1 MRTDSS
7 KRVIPPG
14 LYRLWLGKR
23 RLFFLGLAAVTV
35 CCYFLLDLSLR
46 DLVVPPAYLK
56 NTKEFFSAAFSP
68 ALNYQDAAA
77 AAATSEP
84 IFIRAARGAVT
95 MVRVAAGA
103 IALALPIGLGLAYL
117 SSRSWWKN
125 ASMPKSRR
133 ILFTWISSASA
144 FLATFLRSVHELLWA
159 ILFLA
164 SLGLTEL
171 TGTIAIAIPF
181 AGTFAKVFGEM
192 FDEQDLS
199 TANYLDG
206 VGASTIATFAA
217 GIFPRAFPDLLSYTF
232 YRFECAL
239 RSSAV
244 IGFFGIESLGLY
256 IRQSTENL
264 YFNETWTYLYAL
276 LFLLVLFE
284 IWNVR
289 IRARLLSVSGR

>member
-7 KRVIPPG
+7 TLVIPPG
-14 LYRLWLGKR
+14 VHRLWLGKR
-23 RLFFLGLAAVTV
+23 RLFFLGLISVAVV
-35 CCYFLLDLSLR
+35 CYLSLDLALG
-46 DLVVPPAYLK
+46 DLIVPTAYLQ
-56 NTKEFFSAAFSP
+56 NSKEFFSAAFSP
-68 ALNYQDAAA
+68 ALSYQDAT
-77 AAATSEP
+77 AAATSDS
-84 IFIRAARGAVT
+84 ILIRAARGAFT
-95 MVRVAAGA
+95 MIRVAAGA
-103 IALALPIGLGLAYL
+103 IAIALPIGLALAYL
-117 SSRSWWKN
+117 SSRSWWEN
-125 ASMPKSRR
+125 SSIPKSRR
-133 ILFTWISSASA
+133 TILSFLSSASRT
-144 FLATFLRSVHELLWA
+144 LATFLRSVHELLWA

-199 TANYLDG
+199 TASYLNG
-206 VGASTIATFAA
+206 VGASQLATFAA
-217 GIFPRAFPDLLSYTF
+217 GIFPRTFPDLLSYTF

-244 IGFFGIESLGLY
+244 IGFFGMESLGLY

-276 LFLLVLFE
+276 LALLVLFE
-284 IWNVR
+284 VWNVK
-289 IRARLLSVSGR
+289 IRARLLAVSGR

>member
-7 KRVIPPG
+7 ALVLPPG
-14 LYRLWLGKR
+14 IHRLWFGKR
-23 RLFFLGLAAVTV
+23 RLFFLGLAAVTAF
-35 CCYFLLDLSLR
+35 CFFALDLSLG

-56 NTKEFFSAAFSP
+56 NTQEFFSAAFSP
-68 ALNYQDAAA
+68 TLSYQDAAA
-77 AAATSEP
+77 TANSEP
-84 IFIRAARGAVT
+84 ILTRAAKGALI
-95 MVRVAAGA
+95 MIRVAAGA
-103 IALALPIGLGLAYL
+103 IALALPLGLALAYL
-117 SSRSWWKN
+117 SSRSWWEN
-125 ASMPKSRR
+125 SSLPKSRR
-133 ILFTWISSASA
+133 TLLTFVSSSTRT
-144 FLATFLRSVHELLWA
+144 LATILRSVHELLWA

-199 TANYLDG
+199 TANYLNG
-206 VGASTIATFAA
+206 VGASPLAVFTA

-244 IGFFGIESLGLY
+244 IGFFGVESLGLY

-276 LFLLVLFE
+276 LTMLILFE
-284 IWNVR
+284 IWNVK
-289 IRARLLSVSGR
+289 IRTRLLSVSGR

>member
-7 KRVIPPG
+7 ALVLPPG
-14 LYRLWLGKR
+14 VHRLWLGKR
-23 RLFFLGLAAVTV
+23 RLFFLALAAVTV
-35 CCYFLLDLSLR
+35 LCFFALDLKFG
-46 DLVVPPAYLK
+46 DLIVPPAYLK

-77 AAATSEP
+77 AATSEH
-84 IFIRAARGAVT
+84 ILTRAASGALT
-95 MVRVAAGA
+95 MIRVAAGA
-103 IALALPIGLGLAYL
+103 LALALPTGLALAYL
-117 SSRSWWKN
+117 SSRSWWENSSLPKN
-125 ASMPKSRR
+125 RR
-133 ILFTWISSASA
+133 ILLTFVSSAA
-144 FLATFLRSVHELLWA
+144 RTLATFLRSVHELLWA

-199 TANYLDG
+199 TANYLEE
-206 VGASTIATFAA
+206 VGASPLAAFTA

-244 IGFFGIESLGLY
+244 IGFFGVESLGLY

-264 YFNETWTYLYAL
+264 YFNETWTYLYTLIA
-276 LFLLVLFE
+276 LLVLFE

-289 IRARLLSVSGR
+289 IRAHLLSVSGR